1 MPAPMPPPPAFPPLP
16 LDGADCDDVLRR
28 AQEHHN
34 AGRFLEAIAWYRR
47 GLTFRPGSAEIHNNI
62 AVGYLVLGR
71 SEPAIAHYEAALVLR
86 PAYARVH
93 VGLATLFSGEG
104 LQLKAIDHYR
114 QALAIEPQLA
124 NVRFNL
130 GAALQAAGQAEDAA
144 VCYREALPG
153 IPDRGRAWSQYL
165 LSLNFLGG
173 LTAEA
178 LFEEHRRFGACFPLP
193 AGVTHAV
200 SPDPGRRL
208 RIGYLTVEF
217 REHLGSY
224 FITPI
229 LERADRARFEIVCY
243 SALPVGSH
251 DEHTR
256 RFQSLADLWRD
267 VPPGLSDDGL
277 DALIRADGID
287 ILVDLAGHSGLNRLP
302 ALSRKPA
309 PVQVT
314 WLGYA
319 NTTGLAAFDARLVDA
334 VTDPPGVADA
344 LATEPLVRLPRGFLC
359 FKPPADAPDVT
370 PAPALRNGFVTFGS
384 FNGLAKV
391 TPEAI
396 RLWAAILREV
406 PGSRLLFKDRGVECP
421 DTVAALVARFAADGV
436 AADRLDFVGWLPGR
450 NGHLACYTG
459 IDMALDSFPYNGT
472 ITSCDTLWMG
482 VPFVTL
488 RGDRHGARVGASLL
502 TQAGLAD
509 LVADDL
515 EGYRDIAVRLAAEP
529 DRLAALRLGMRDR
542 LLASPLCDAGGFTR
556 DLEGVYR
563 DLWGRWCASR
573 PHPGQPHS

>member
-1 MPAPMPPPPAFPPLP
+1 MPPAFPPLP
-16 LDGADCDDVLRR
+16 LDSPDCDEVLRR
-28 AQEHHN
+28 AQDHHG
-34 AGRFLEAIAWYRR
+34 AGRLLEAIAWYRR

-62 AVGYLVLGR
+62 AAGYLGLGR
-71 SEPAIAHYEAALVLR
+71 SEQAIAHYEAALALR

-93 VGLATLFSGEG
+93 VGLATLFSGKG
-104 LQLKAIDHYR
+104 LHLKAIDHYR
-114 QALAIEPQLA
+114 QALAIEPRLA

-130 GAALQAAGQAEDAA
+130 GSSLQTVGRAEEAA

-153 IPDRGRAWSQYL
+153 IPDQGRAWSQYL

-178 LFEEHRRFGACFPLP
+178 LFEEHRRFGDRFPLP

-200 SPDPGRRL
+200 SAIPDRRL

-229 LERADRARFEIVCY
+229 LERADRERFEIVCY

-256 RFQSLADLWRD
+256 HFQALADLWRD
-267 VPPGLSDDGL
+267 VPPGMSDDEL

-319 NTTGLAAFDARLVDA
+319 NSTGLAAFDARLVDA
-334 VTDPPGVADA
+334 ITDPPEAADA
-344 LATEPLVRLPRGFLC
+344 LATEPLVRLPQGFLC
-359 FKPPADAPDVT
+359 FKPPADAPEVA
-370 PAPALRNGFVTFGS
+370 PAPVSRNGFVTFGS

-396 RLWAAILREV
+396 RLWAAILLEV
-406 PGSRLLFKDRGVECP
+406 PNSRLLFKDRGVECP
-421 DTVAALVARFAADGV
+421 DTVAALIARFGDDGV
-436 AADRLDFVGWLPGR
+436 TADRLDFVGWQPGR

-459 IDMALDSFPYNGT
+459 IDLALDSFPYNGT

-488 RGDRHGARVGASLL
+488 LGDRHAARVGASLL
-502 TQAGLAD
+502 TRVGLAD
-509 LVADDL
+509 LVAKDAD
-515 EGYRDIAVRLAAEP
+515 GYRDIAVRLAADR

-542 LLASPLCDAGGFTR
+542 LLASPLCDAEGFTR
-556 DLEGVYR
+556 HLEGVYR
-563 DLWGRWCASR
+563 DLWRRWCSSR
-573 PHPGQPHS
+573 PHSCQPHS